1 MQRGREQSVR
11 VLEQPD
17 LCLDLIFC
25 CSLVLQVSRLLD
37 EQWDNFEASPV
48 KRSKGVSDYGCAWES
63 GWVGTG
69 WSLYLVD
76 QHGPV
81 DGVRQARRREGGVDV
96 DAVVDQAARAPRAI
110 ANEAMRGEVVLPG
123 LGRGAEVHV
132 AVAQLVPRRDG
143 GNAADAHSRP
153 RRGRLVGE
161 DAVRRARVVEPSR
174 VRVHRSADA
183 HQQVVQYAKVVLVCG
198 VRTLA

>member
-63 GWVGTG
+63 GWVGSG
-69 WSLYLVD
+69 
-76 QHGPV
+76 
-81 DGVRQARRREGGVDV
+81 
-96 DAVVDQAARAPRAI
+96 
-110 ANEAMRGEVVLPG
+110 
-123 LGRGAEVHV
+123 
-132 AVAQLVPRRDG
+132 
-143 GNAADAHSRP
+143 
-153 RRGRLVGE
+153 
-161 DAVRRARVVEPSR
+161 
-174 VRVHRSADA
+174 
-183 HQQVVQYAKVVLVCG
+183 
-198 VRTLA
+198 